1 MQRQSAL
8 ARQFGSVQTR
18 AQARAAS
25 AKGSRATALQIR
37 RVPAPQYGPE
47 LTYGDWMQAEQVA
60 MRPQAQ
66 GRYQAVASKE
76 VKCFDVALTDSG
88 AGGINWLLA
97 AAAFAEPGVAFTGI
111 TELND
116 ILQGSTVYQRIGIKV
131 LMKNIRIR
139 GTLLPSAA
147 TVIGCVRVAV
157 VYDRQPNGAAA
168 AVGDIFQDCTA
179 GAATNFSSGVNMS
192 NKNRF
197 TILRDQI
204 FNFDAAQSIVHAID
218 WFIPC
223 RLQAEYKASGGT
235 IGDITT
241 GSVLLVVGEVLGGAG
256 TVGFANFRSRIRY
269 ED

>member
-1 MQRQSAL
+1 
-8 ARQFGSVQTR
+8 
-18 AQARAAS
+18 
-25 AKGSRATALQIR
+25 
-37 RVPAPQYGPE
+37 
-47 LTYGDWMQAEQVA
+47 
-60 MRPQAQ
+60 
-66 GRYQAVASKE
+66 
-76 VKCFDVALTDSG
+76 
-88 AGGINWLLA
+88 
-97 AAAFAEPGVAFTGI
+97 
-111 TELND
+111 
-116 ILQGSTVYQRIGIKV
+116 
-131 LMKNIRIR
+131 MKNIRIR

-179 GAATNFSSGVNMS
+179 GAATNFDSGVNMS

-197 TILRDQI
+197 TILRDQV
-204 FNFDAAQSIVHAID
+204 FNIDAAQSIVHAID

-241 GSVLLVVGEVLGGAG
+241 GSVLLVVGGLLGGTG

>member
-8 ARQFGSVQTR
+8 ARTYAGVQTR

-47 LTYGDWMQAEQVA
+47 LSYGDWMQAEQVA

-88 AGGINWLLA
+88 AGGINWLLG

-147 TVIGCVRVAV
+147 TVIGCIRIAV

-168 AVGDIFQDCTA
+168 AVTDIFQDCTA
-179 GAATNFSSGVNMS
+179 GAATNFDSGVNMS

-197 TILRDQI
+197 TILRDQVFHI
-204 FNFDAAQSIVHAID
+204 DAAQSLVHSID

-241 GSVLLVVGEVLGGAG
+241 GSVLLVVGEVLGGTG